1 MLIDLSHTV
10 EHGMITYKGLPGPI
24 ISDHLSR
31 EASKANYEAGTE
43 FHIGRIEMVANTG
56 TYLDSPFHRYP
67 EGKDLS
73 QLELSSLANL
83 DSLVVRSLSAEID
96 SSQRGISPAALA
108 GSNLKGKAVLFH
120 TGWDRHWRTEKYSD
134 GTHPFLTAETA
145 EFLMQAQAALVGIDS
160 FNIDDTTTGTRPVHS
175 LLLASEIPIVEH
187 LCNLDALPDSDF
199 RFFAVPVKVK
209 AFGTF
214 PVRAFA
220 LRE

>member
-1 MLIDLSHTV
+1 
-10 EHGMITYKGLPGPI
+10 MITYKGLPGPI

-67 EGKDLS
+67 EGIDLA

-83 DSLVVRSLSAEID
+83 EGVLVRCLTAGTD
-96 SSQRGISPAALA
+96 PRQRGISLETLA
-108 GSNLKGKAVLFH
+108 SRNLKGKAVLFQ

-145 EFLMQAQAALVGIDS
+145 EFLVSARPALVGIDS
-160 FNIDDTTTGTRPVHS
+160 FNIDDTSAGRRPAHS
-175 LLLASEIPIVEH
+175 LLLAAEIPIVEH
-187 LCNLDALPDSDF
+187 LCNLNALSDSDF

-220 LRE
+220 IHE